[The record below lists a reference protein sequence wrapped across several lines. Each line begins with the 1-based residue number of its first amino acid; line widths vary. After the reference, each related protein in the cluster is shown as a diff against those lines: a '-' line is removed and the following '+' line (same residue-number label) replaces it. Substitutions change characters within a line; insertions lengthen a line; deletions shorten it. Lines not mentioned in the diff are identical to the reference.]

1 MNDQTN
7 ATPEE
12 EIATD
17 VAALAE
23 RRAARVAEI
32 AASLRADAE
41 AMRAR
46 LVEQEKHELAS
57 YQQLVDELDR
67 SAESAAAIVEQAQAT
82 VDAAVRALNGARAD
96 EAAIAARRR
105 EATMAHLDVL
115 RALTYRI
122 GALQGKLTNE
132 YCLAAAEAR
141 VAAERKL

>member
-1 MNDQTN
+1 M
-7 ATPEE
+7 AARK
-12 EIATD
+12 EIA
-17 VAALAE
+17 AAVPFDE
-23 RRAARVAEI
+23 HRAARVADL
-32 AASLRADAE
+32 AASLRAEAE
-41 AMRAR
+41 ATQAA
-46 LVEQEKHELAS
+46 LVEEEKKGLAS
-57 YQQLVDELDR
+57 YQELLDELDR
-67 SAESAAAIVEQAQAT
+67 SAETAAAIVEQAQAT
-82 VDAAVRALNGARAD
+82 VDAAVRTLNGARAD